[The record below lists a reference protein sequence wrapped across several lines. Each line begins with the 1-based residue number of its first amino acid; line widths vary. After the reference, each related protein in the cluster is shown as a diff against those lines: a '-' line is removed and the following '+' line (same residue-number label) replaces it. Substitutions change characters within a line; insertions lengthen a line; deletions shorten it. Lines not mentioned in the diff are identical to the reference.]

1 MKTWKRNAIAATILV
16 LICAGVYLNWNANQL
31 EPVDFTETLNEEQV
45 LNDATLT
52 LSETGEDATPVSAEE
67 SVSATEYFAKNRL
80 SRQETRDSAVE
91 TLQETIAFED
101 GSETAAV
108 AASSLDGIVS
118 DALAESQIE
127 SLIIAKG
134 YADCVAYMGDET
146 IDVAV
151 SAPAG
156 GLSDAVV
163 ALISDV
169 VLSQSDYTLDQ
180 LRIIEVK

>member
-16 LICAGVYLNWNANQL
+16 LICAGVYLNWNANQIA
-31 EPVDFTETLNEEQV
+31 PVDFTETLNEEQV

-52 LSETGEDATPVSAEE
+52 LSDTSEAQAVSAE
-67 SVSATEYFAKNRL
+67 SATAEEYFAKIRL
-80 SRQETRDSAVE
+80 SRQESRDSAVE
-91 TLQETIAFED
+91 LLQETIVYED
-101 GSETAAV
+101 GSESASA

-134 YADCVAYMGDET
+134 FADCVAYMGDET
-146 IDVAV
+146 IDIAV
-151 SAPAG
+151 SAPAE
-156 GLSDAVV
+156 GLADADV

-169 VLSQSDYTLDQ
+169 VTAQSDYTLDQ
-180 LRIIEVK
+180 IRIIEVK

>member
-1 MKTWKRNAIAATILV
+1 MSKH
-16 LICAGVYLNWNANQL
+16 
-31 EPVDFTETLNEEQV
+31 
-45 LNDATLT
+45 
-52 LSETGEDATPVSAEE
+52 
-67 SVSATEYFAKNRL
+67 
-80 SRQETRDSAVE
+80 
-91 TLQETIAFED
+91 
-101 GSETAAV
+101 TAAV

-151 SAPAG
+151 SAPAE
-156 GLSDAVV
+156 GLSDADV